1 MKKFIIFDL
10 DNTFYNYQPTH
21 EEALNAVYKIQNQYG
36 RKEFIEKYNESKNT
50 VHKRLGNNP
59 SKHSKLL
66 YFKEMYQNIL
76 NFDEISNFENLYWE
90 TFTNYAD
97 ISDKDL
103 MLLKEKKD
111 EEDIFILCTNQN
123 TNIQLLK
130 IRSWNLDMF
139 NFVITSE
146 EVGYEKPD
154 SNFFKHVVKIIKKF
168 DRSKYNFFAVGDDYK
183 NDIEF
188 WKDNYD
194 ARAYLIDN
202 SNKRFDEKN
211 KIINTNFQ
219 MALEDI
225 FSEIL

>member
-1 MKKFIIFDL
+1 
-10 DNTFYNYQPTH
+10 
-21 EEALNAVYKIQNQYG
+21 
-36 RKEFIEKYNESKNT
+36 
-50 VHKRLGNNP
+50 
-59 SKHSKLL
+59 
-66 YFKEMYQNIL
+66 MYQNIL
-76 NFDEISNFENLYWE
+76 NFEEISNFEKLYWE
-90 TFTNYAD
+90 SFTNYAD

-130 IRSWNLDMF
+130 ISSWNLDMF

-154 SNFFKHVVKIIKKF
+154 SNFFKYVVKIIKKF

-188 WKDNYD
+188 WKIIYYS
-194 ARAYLIDN
+194 RSYLIDN

-225 FSEIL
+225 FTEIL